1 MELRVL
7 KGTLIKNLL
16 IQYRAYPVSFLVGN
30 LLTGIYTSV
39 GAWFLYHLMFGGKL
53 SADFVEVTGTADY
66 MSYVIVGCLV
76 YLFVT
81 RTCLNV
87 SRSLITELREGTYES
102 LMIAPFRRAEYFLGN
117 MLVQT
122 LTTSLEV
129 LVSVAA
135 AIPFGLRFTGMNA
148 AGFLGSMVLAL
159 YAFFAVSMVLGC
171 IMLYTRDTYISQNT
185 LFLFLFLVCGITF
198 PAEYLP
204 VWLQRITDWIPVK
217 GAVSLIRG
225 STLLGKGL
233 ADMAGTA
240 AWVFGISTVTLAAGF
255 LMMRKTEKHALEKME
270 G

>member
-1 MELRVL
+1 MDLRVL
-7 KGTLIKNLL
+7 RGTLKKNLL
-16 IQYRAYPVSFLVGN
+16 IQCRAYPMSFMVGS

-53 SADFVEVTGTADY
+53 SADFVKVAGTADY

-102 LMIAPFRRAEYFLGN
+102 LMIAPFHRAEYFLGN

-122 LTTSLEV
+122 VTTSLEI
-129 LVSVAA
+129 LVSILA
-135 AIPFGLRFTGMNA
+135 AIPFGLHFTGVNPVAFFFTM
-148 AGFLGSMVLAL
+148 LLSL

-171 IMLYTRDTYISQNT
+171 VMLYTRDTYISQNT
-185 LFLFLFLVCGITF
+185 LFVFLFLVCGITF

-204 VWLQRITDWIPVK
+204 LWLQRITDWIPVK
-217 GAVSLIRG
+217 GAVALIRG
-225 STLLGKGL
+225 STLLGSGIK
-233 ADMAGTA
+233 DQIQTA
-240 AWVFGISTVTLAAGF
+240 VWVLSISTVYLAAGF
-255 LMMRKTEKHALEKME
+255 FLMKRTEKQALEKME

>member
-1 MELRVL
+1 MDLRVL
-7 KGTLIKNLL
+7 KGTLRKNLL

-53 SADFVEVTGTADY
+53 SADFVKMTGTADY

-102 LMIAPFRRAEYFLGN
+102 LMIAPFKRAEYFMGN

-122 LTTSLEV
+122 VTTSMEI
-129 LVSVAA
+129 LVSTAA

-148 AGFLGSMVLAL
+148 AGFFWSLLLSL

-171 IMLYTRDTYISQNT
+171 VMLYTRDTYISQNT
-185 LFLFLFLVCGITF
+185 LFVFLFLVCGITF

-204 VWLQRITDWIPVK
+204 VWLQRITDWIPAK
-217 GAVSLIRG
+217 GAVALIRG
-225 STLLGKGL
+225 STLLGKSIK
-233 ADMAGTA
+233 DMTTTA
-240 AWVFGISTVTLAAGF
+240 AWVSGISTVYLAAGF
-255 LMMRKTEKHALEKME
+255 WMMKKTEKHALEKME

>member
-1 MELRVL
+1 MDLRVL
-7 KGTLIKNLL
+7 RATLRKNLL
-16 IQYRAYPVSFLVGN
+16 ILYRAYPVSFMVGN

-53 SADFVEVTGTADY
+53 SADFVEKAGTSDY
-66 MSYVIVGCLV
+66 MSYVITGCLV

-122 LTTSLEV
+122 VTTSGEV
-129 LVSVAA
+129 LVSTVA
-135 AIPFGLRFTGMNA
+135 AIPFGLRFSGWNM
-148 AGFLGSMVLAL
+148 GSFLWSMLLSL

-185 LFLFLFLVCGITF
+185 LFTFLFLVCGITF

-204 VWLQRITDWIPVK
+204 VWLQRMTDWIPVK
-217 GAVSLIRG
+217 GAVNLIRA
-225 STLLGKGL
+225 STLLGRGL
-233 ADMAGTA
+233 REQADTA
-240 AWVFGISTVTLAAGF
+240 CWVLGVSTVYLTVGF
-255 LMMRKTEKHALEKME
+255 FMMKKTEKHALEKLE